1 MLKSKRGWFAQ
12 AIIGIVILFALGIVY
27 ALTFMAQKTINDE
40 IQLDD
45 TLSNESKVTM
55 QNTTT
60 AYPSTFDSAI
70 GFVSVIIWIII
81 LGLAYKG
88 ASNPLFVVVAILV
101 ISALGFVGIILGNVW
116 SELDADNDL
125 NTYTSEFPI
134 TSFLLG
140 NFLTYVLILLFSG
153 VMVYMFAN
161 GGLG

>member
-1 MLKSKRGWFAQ
+1 MFSSKRGWFAQ
-12 AIIGIVILFALGIVY
+12 AIIGIVILFAIGIVY

-55 QNTTT
+55 QNTTN
-60 AYPSTFDSAI
+60 AYPSTFDSAFGLLAI
-70 GFVSVIIWIII
+70 IIWIIV
-81 LGLAYKG
+81 LALAYKG

-101 ISALGFVGIILGNVW
+101 ISALGFVGMILGNAW
-116 SELDADNDL
+116 SEIDADNDL
-125 NTYTSEFPI
+125 NVYTSEFPI

-153 VMVYMFAN
+153 VMVYMYAN
-161 GGLG
+161 SGLG